1 MLFHFNT
8 FYNFFIAEKRLQWNL
23 NTKIKYFMIVF
34 HISWNAHET
43 VFHEMLWKKS
53 FPVYP
58 RLYTFQEQLRTDIA
72 AQNSCGRVVVLKIYQ
87 RPGIKDNDQ
96 RYQLVPCYD
105 VSQTSVSYKY
115 ELKCL
120 WDVLCWSVSVR
131 YQLVHRYDVSNWSV
145 LLTYQWRVAKA
156 SKIGQFIDVPVETSW
171 WCLSMVQDV
180 QIGNSNGS
188 ISFGY

>member
-72 AQNSCGRVVVLKIYQ
+72 AQNSCGRVFVLQIPKKLTC
-87 RPGIKDNDQ
+87 GSSFCNDGGCKTPLTRIHQ
-96 RYQLVPCYD
+96 VDLRERFRENNLAKV
-105 VSQTSVSYKY
+105 TL
-115 ELKCL
+115 LK
-120 WDVLCWSVSVR
+120 
-131 YQLVHRYDVSNWSV
+131 
-145 LLTYQWRVAKA
+145 LL
-156 SKIGQFIDVPVETSW
+156 I
-171 WCLSMVQDV
+171 
-180 QIGNSNGS
+180 
-188 ISFGY
+188 